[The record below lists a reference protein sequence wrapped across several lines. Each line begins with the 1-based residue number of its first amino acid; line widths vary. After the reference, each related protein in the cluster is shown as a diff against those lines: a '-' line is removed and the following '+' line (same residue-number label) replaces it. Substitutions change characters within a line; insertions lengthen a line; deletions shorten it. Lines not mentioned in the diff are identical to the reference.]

1 MEAERT
7 PHKTNWMSG
16 NMILIA
22 GPNGGNSTFAGGLL
36 YHIDKSDG
44 YNTKDTIEGNEQDYH

>member
-1 MEAERT
+1 
-7 PHKTNWMSG
+7 MSG